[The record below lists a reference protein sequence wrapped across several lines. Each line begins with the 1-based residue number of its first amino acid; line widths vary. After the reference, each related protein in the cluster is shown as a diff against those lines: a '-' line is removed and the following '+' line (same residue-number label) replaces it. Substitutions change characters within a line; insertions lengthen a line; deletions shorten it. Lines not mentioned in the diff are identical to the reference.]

1 MNSETSALTSPI
13 PAQPVGLRLAM
24 TARNALYLGL
34 VLRIAVAF
42 WNGFFPPSFGADGD
56 ASTFHRSAVE
66 FANGGV
72 LEEFR
77 TRSLFNSFLGTF
89 YKVTTPSLFLGSL
102 LSCAVW
108 AASAVVFLKIMRLL
122 SLNRQSRFMAMLIYS
137 LIPCSLLLTSVTLRE
152 PYQLFFFN
160 LGMYACLKII
170 KERSMPHWLL
180 LLVAIVGGGLLHGT
194 FVAAGFVSV
203 SLTLFLIM
211 FPTGKRIPVLKI
223 ILILP
228 VIGLILYYG
237 VLSFS
242 DLTNYKFDQ
251 GLSVAVETYQ
261 KGGLSALEDGRA
273 FYKTS
278 VEIDGAWGM
287 IKFVPVSLFQYLFEP
302 MPWRISSFVDI
313 DLFFENLLRG
323 WLIWRAWTGIRRGPL
338 ELRRP
343 LLLVFW
349 SYIAVETVWSVGTI
363 NWGTADRHHIPSL
376 GALLAM
382 GFAVPAS
389 RIRKR
394 SGWRRVLS
402 RMSRPRQAAAV
413 AGGQVRTGDAT

>member
-180 LLVAIVGGGLLHGT
+180 LLVAIVGGGLLH
-194 FVAAGFVSV
+194 
-203 SLTLFLIM
+203 IM

-363 NWGTADRHHIPSL
+363 NWGTAD
-376 GALLAM
+376 
-382 GFAVPAS
+382 
-389 RIRKR
+389 
-394 SGWRRVLS
+394 LS